1 MAYLSLLSNVM
12 TKLLFPSRTGTK
24 NDCLFGEVGFNIFC
38 VLIKVLWLTSPTGT
52 SKLLVHAEIALS
64 LVASLGFVT

>member
-1 MAYLSLLSNVM
+1 M
-12 TKLLFPSRTGTK
+12 LFPSRTGTK
-24 NDCLFGEVGFNIFC
+24 NDCVFGEVGIIFC